1 MSKSEAKWGAD
12 GSELPTIDPHTK
24 AKHQIIEEYIENLI
38 ITLYGKT
45 RYGERTFTFIDG
57 FCGGGMYD
65 DQESSRKWEGSPIRI
80 IKAVRSAYK
89 KCKRKS
95 PLNVKYIFIDNDKN
109 HIDCLKNYSMLEA
122 GLEELVNQ
130 QQHEISGDFGSLI
143 EQCEFI
149 CRDFENIVSYC
160 ISIAENRKGHSFF
173 LIDPFRWSHVSM
185 NSIRRINTLKGSEI
199 LYTYMIRDLKRFV
212 IGKNGVDTANFNKI
226 LEASG
231 YYELENLKL
240 LDRVSEQRYFR
251 NESLRLFRDKGN
263 AKYAHTFSLIPK
275 GFTVV
280 LYYLMHFSQ
289 NITALQVMRD
299 ALWKHNN
306 LYHFFEFEVYG
317 FGLKTID
324 YYEQNQKLDF
334 YIEDSLENHESCID
348 ILDKDLGQN
357 IRNGYEATLDQ
368 IWNDYMEKH
377 PATKS
382 HFEYLINRLLQDRE
396 IEILRANKILRERD
410 GKNLRKQDIIRYTG
424 NKQLYLF

>member
-1 MSKSEAKWGAD
+1 MSNSKAKWGAD
-12 GSELPTIDPHTK
+12 GGELPTIDPHTK

-65 DQESSRKWEGSPIRI
+65 DQESSRKSEGSPIKI
-80 IKAVRSAYK
+80 IKAVRSAHK
-89 KCKRKS
+89 KCKREY
-95 PLNVKYIFIDNDKN
+95 PLNVKYIFIDNKKN
-109 HIDCLKNYSMLEA
+109 HINCLKNYSMLEA

-149 CRDFENIVSYC
+149 CSDFENIVSYC
-160 ISIAENRKGHSFF
+160 IYIAGNRKGHSFF
-173 LIDPFRWSHVSM
+173 LIDPFGWSHVSM
-185 NSIRRINTLKGSEI
+185 SSIRRINTLKGSEI
-199 LYTYMIRDLKRFV
+199 LYTYMIDYLKRFAM
-212 IGKNGVDTANFNKI
+212 GKHSDDTTNFNKI

-231 YYELENLKL
+231 YYELENFKELEK
-240 LDRVSEQRYFR
+240 VEAQRYFR

-263 AKYAHTFSLIPK
+263 AKYAHTFSLIPR
-275 GFTVV
+275 GYIV

-299 ALWKHNN
+299 TLWKYNN

-317 FGLKTID
+317 FGFKTID
-324 YYEQNQKLDF
+324 YYQRNQKLDF
-334 YIEDSLENHESCID
+334 LIEDSLENHESCID

-357 IRNGYEATLDQ
+357 IRNGYEATFGQ
-368 IWNDYMEKH
+368 ICNDYMEKH
-377 PATKS
+377 PATKD
-382 HFEYLINRLLQDRE
+382 HLEDLLINRLLQSKE
-396 IEILRANKILRERD
+396 IEIIRNDKIVRERD
-410 GKNLRKQDIIRYTG
+410 VKKLQKKDIIRYTG
-424 NKQLYLF
+424 NKQLSLF